1 MLSYEL
7 SSYSQ
12 TWALFSGY
20 GETNAFLHIPI
31 DSLFSFLGLIYIRCP
46 LALLA
51 ELPFYTL
58 LSFTVL
64 YIPSQSMQSLGSLRG
79 LGGIDVTIT
88 GVVFKGKKYSR
99 RS

>member
-1 MLSYEL
+1 MLSHEL

-12 TWALFSGY
+12 TRALFSGY
-20 GETNAFLHIPI
+20 RETDAFLHIPI
-31 DSLFSFLGLIYIRCP
+31 DSFLFFLGLIYIRCP

-64 YIPSQSMQSLGSLRG
+64 YLLSQSMQSLSSLRG
-79 LGGIDVTIT
+79 LGGVDVTIT
-88 GVVFKGKKYSR
+88 GVVFKEKKDGR

>member
-12 TWALFSGY
+12 TWALFSSY
-20 GETNAFLHIPI
+20 GETDAFLHIPI
-31 DSLFSFLGLIYIRCP
+31 DSLFSFLGLIYIRFP

-64 YIPSQSMQSLGSLRG
+64 YLPSQSMQSLGSLRG

-88 GVVFKGKKYSR
+88 GVVFKGEKDGR

>member
-1 MLSYEL
+1 MLSHEL

-20 GETNAFLHIPI
+20 GETDALLHIPI
-31 DSLFSFLGLIYIRCP
+31 DSLFFFLGLIYIRCP
-46 LALLA
+46 LDLLA

-58 LSFTVL
+58 LFFTVL
-64 YIPSQSMQSLGSLRG
+64 YLPSQSMQSLGPLRG
-79 LGGIDVTIT
+79 LGGIYVTIT
-88 GVVFKGKKYSR
+88 GVVFKGKKDGR